1 MKERIQ
7 KVLAGAGVD
16 SRRNIEEMVRQ
27 GRISVNGKTLI
38 ELPILVDPERDRI
51 EIDDQPIR
59 LRSQKDEKRY
69 YILMNKPKG
78 VYCTNVAQGEQR
90 LAIDLLP
97 PAFRTRVYPV
107 GRLDAESK
115 GLLLLTNDGDLT
127 NRLTHPKF
135 GVSKTYRAFV
145 DGYVNPES
153 LQTLS
158 KGVWLADRRSGQ
170 GFKTARSQIRIIKRS
185 RDKSL
190 LEITLREGRNRQVRR
205 MLAGLGHKVRELTRI
220 RFGPLT
226 LDGLNPGQSRLL
238 LPRELSALRKASNP
252 PESSVSA
259 APNRRQKED

>member
-7 KVLAGAGVD
+7 KILAAAGVD

-38 ELPILVDPERDRI
+38 ELPILVDPEHDRI
-51 EIDDQPIR
+51 EIDDQPVR
-59 LRSQKDEKRY
+59 LRSQKSEKRY

-97 PAFRTRVYPV
+97 PDFRTRVYPV

-115 GLLLLTNDGDLT
+115 GLLLLTNDGELT
-127 NRLTHPKF
+127 NQLTHPKY

-145 DGYVNPES
+145 DGFVKPES
-153 LQTLS
+153 LQSLS
-158 KGVWLADRRSGQ
+158 KGVWLSDQRSGQ
-170 GFKTARSQIRIIKRS
+170 GFKTARSQIRLIKRS

-205 MLAGLGHKVRELTRI
+205 MLARLGHKVRELTRI

-238 LPRELSALRKASNP
+238 LPRELSALRRAAHP
-252 PESSVSA
+252 PKPE
-259 APNRRQKED
+259 EDR